1 MPINFPIKS
10 TLQLRHCIIVT
21 LMSALLT
28 AANSLAAPPEKSAV
42 LLPFE
47 LVDSSDGAVPFPDK
61 VQRLSNA
68 DTQLRELFIEHQI
81 YRVVPNAEV
90 SDAIETQ
97 LKRYDFRTCSGCAA
111 EVAQV
116 VGAERV
122 VVAWVQLVS
131 NLILNINLEVRDGK
145 SGEVLLNKSADIRGN
160 TPRTWTRGIDYLV
173 RSMVDK
179 GQQDL

>member
-1 MPINFPIKS
+1 M
-10 TLQLRHCIIVT
+10 IVT
-21 LMSALLT
+21 LMLALLLT
-28 AANSLAAPPEKSAV
+28 GNSPAAPPEKSVV

-47 LVDSSDGAVPFPDK
+47 LVDSSNGTVPFPDK
-61 VQRLSNA
+61 AQRLSNA
-68 DTQLRELFIEHQI
+68 DVQLRELFIEHQI

-90 SDAIETQ
+90 SGAIETQ
-97 LKRYDFRTCSGCAA
+97 LKSYDFRTCNGCAA
-111 EVAQV
+111 EVAQT

-131 NLILNINLEVRDGK
+131 NLILNINLEVRDGT

-160 TPRTWTRGIDYLV
+160 TPRTWSRGIDYLV